1 MSPRHLG
8 ICPDVRCSRLRRG
21 CAVLVASTDG
31 LGSDMAEIERI
42 PARPK
47 DLGEL
52 RTVMAADRTLMAWI
66 RTALSMFS
74 FGFTI
79 YKVLESMADAGTIQN
94 SQSPQT
100 VGLVLAAMGVGS
112 ILLVTIGYWLTLRD
126 LEQAG
131 KFRLGRPV
139 LLMAAFMSVI
149 GVLLFAG
156 IATRAI

>member
-1 MSPRHLG
+1 
-8 ICPDVRCSRLRRG
+8 
-21 CAVLVASTDG
+21 
-31 LGSDMAEIERI
+31 MAEIERI

-112 ILLVTIGYWLTLRD
+112 ILLGTIGYWLTLRD